1 MTYLKM
7 ENKRIYDFLS
17 NFCRNHLNNYNL
29 FFNFVFKS
37 SLFNIYVCIK
47 KAFFIK
53 YSSTYNINSIDLID
67 NICI

>member
-1 MTYLKM
+1 MIFS
-7 ENKRIYDFLS
+7 RIFVE
-17 NFCRNHLNNYNL
+17 FIIMKIIL
-29 FFNFVFKS
+29 FFNSLHLFKS
-37 SLFNIYVCIK
+37 YLFKIYVCIK